1 MERPRD
7 RGTTRNRDDERLV
20 ERIRT
25 EWAPP
30 PMTAFERT
38 RFDAVL
44 QERLGHAHRRV
55 GRWPA
60 LGVGL
65 AAAAFAALLIVRV
78 GVGPAPPTSGSLA
91 AGGAAPA
98 VPAAVPAVPA
108 AVPAVPA
115 DWAAEV
121 LYATPADEM
130 TIDEAGELPAEYA
143 AIAGVFLDL

>member
-1 MERPRD
+1 MVRNEEA
-7 RGTTRNRDDERLV
+7 TRNRDDERLV
-20 ERIRT
+20 ERIRA

-44 QERLGHAHRRV
+44 QERIDHAHRRV

-65 AAAAFAALLIVRV
+65 AAAAVAALLIVRV
-78 GVGPAPPTSGSLA
+78 GVGPAPPTPGPLA
-91 AGGAAPA
+91 AGGAGPVVSTT
-98 VPAAVPAVPA
+98 VPTTVPTG
-108 AVPAVPA
+108 
-115 DWAAEV
+115 WAAEV
-121 LYATPADEM
+121 LYATPADEI
-130 TIDEAGELPAEYA
+130 TRDERRELPAEYA